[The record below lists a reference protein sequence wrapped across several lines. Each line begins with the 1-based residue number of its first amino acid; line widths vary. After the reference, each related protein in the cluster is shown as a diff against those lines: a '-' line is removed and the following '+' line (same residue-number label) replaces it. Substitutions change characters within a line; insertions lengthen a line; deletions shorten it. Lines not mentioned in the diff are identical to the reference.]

1 MMEPDLVYDTNRGVP
16 MSPEL
21 KVCLALSHY
30 GGGHFQRVSGLYC
43 GVSQYAARQAVVQVT
58 DSLVSKRGQFI
69 FMPTVTQMEETS
81 RRMFERFHLPKFGLA
96 VDGVQVRFQ
105 DAPRKL
111 PGDKHPQQY
120 WCRKQCFALNVQVV
134 ANQDYFC
141 DIDVGWP
148 GSTHD
153 ARVWA
158 RSEVKQ
164 YLEQQRRFLVAA
176 DSGYPISEVVIKPYS
191 TNESAQDARKKTF
204 NRRLSGLRTVM
215 TENLF
220 GIWKRRF
227 PILKA
232 LRTDFSLSQKTVVA
246 TAVLFNIGRMLN
258 DEAPEDDPVE
268 GDEVLDEEGR
278 HLIEDDAGSVR
289 LRGQAERDRLC
300 NNMRM

>member
-1 MMEPDLVYDTNRGVP
+1 

-21 KVCLALSHY
+21 KICLALSTY
-30 GGGHFQRVSGLYC
+30 GGGHFQRVTGLYG
-43 GVSQYAARQAVVQVT
+43 GVCQYSARQAIVQVT

-69 FMPTVTQMEETS
+69 RMPTVGEMEATS
-81 RRMFERFHLPKFGLA
+81 QRMFERFNLPRFAMG

-105 DAPRKL
+105 DAPRNL
-111 PGDKHPQQY
+111 PPDKHAQLY
-120 WCRKQCFALNVQVV
+120 WCRKQFYSINVMVV
-134 ANQDYFC
+134 GSDRYFL

-153 ARVWA
+153 ARVWN

-164 YLEQQRRFLVAA
+164 YLEEQRRFLVAA

-191 TNESAQDARKKTF
+191 TAEGAQDPRRRAF
-204 NRRLSGLRTVM
+204 NSKLSGVRTVM

-232 LRTDFSLSQKTVVA
+232 LRTDFRLSQKIIVA
-246 TAVLFNIGRMLN
+246 TAVLFNIGQMLN
-258 DEAPEDDPVE
+258 DEAPDDEDDDDNQVVDEGSQVVVMEGGDPV
-268 GDEVLDEEGR
+268 
-278 HLIEDDAGSVR
+278 SVR
-289 LRGQAERDRLC
+289 LRGQAERDWLC
-300 NNMRM
+300 DNMSS